1 MYVVLKKEIGTLKW
15 ISIKINDK
23 VIIIIN
29 NSLKIC

>member
-1 MYVVLKKEIGTLKW
+1 MEVLAKDISTLNW